1 MSLRLL
7 RAMLAAQERVTADPN
22 DYPEF
27 TGIEIQWEYPDGEV
41 VTGII
46 VGVNFDVGITIV
58 RKDDKNWKLTCL
70 AGKSSKDYSHLGDDY
85 EEYFYCLLSMLKKG
99 YYYAGAC
106 KAHGGG
112 TMATCAW
119 GS

>member
-7 RAMLAAQERVTADPN
+7 RAMLAAQERATADPN

-27 TGIEIQWEYPDGEV
+27 SGIEIPWERPNGQIE
-41 VTGII
+41 TGLI

-58 RKDDKNWKLTCL
+58 NKNDTSQKLTCL
-70 AGKSSKDYSHLGDDY
+70 VGKSSKGYYMNDDDY
-85 EEYFYCLLSMLKKG
+85 EEVFYCLLSMIKKG
-99 YYYAGAC
+99 YYVTNQC
-106 KAHGGG
+106 SKNGGG
-112 TMATCAW
+112 LMASCAY